1 MFTKSSNW
9 QRLSILVAFAAVAAA
24 AACSGGGNPTAVY
37 PAGANNGV
45 ASAGSYQLPTT
56 NGFNSTMLV
65 SGTGTLSLSSSASAP
80 SVGAIPQAKQRAQT
94 GSSNSGL
101 VYYTVTATSAL
112 TIKSI
117 SVSIGFTSPPTTSV
131 YLAYWNGTEWV
142 ANSTPGTYSAG
153 AVALTL
159 PNSAFPITLTSGQSL
174 YLVAYEG
181 QQIGTPVP
189 APPAVSPSVL
199 TISEGTA
206 QTVTVMSKPG
216 FTITA
221 ASSNTGIV
229 TVSPTSAPV
238 PSPSAGSSLGSVTF
252 TLTAA
257 YAAGTATVSFTDS
270 IGQTTNVQVTTNDNY
285 APPSPPAT
293 ATISLGDTLGVTIIT
308 QPNSTV
314 TATSSNTAVATVPA
328 SATAAGGN
336 ASFTITSVAA
346 GTTTI
351 TFTDAFGNS
360 GSMVLTVSGV
370 KNGAFTS
377 GMANWTNCSYA
388 HTALTA
394 AVNES
399 TPSPVIPLPTQSPG
413 AATAAV
419 ATTSLTGLSAQVT
432 PPPND
437 NPSPPAGVTSPAPSV
452 LGNYV
457 ALVGTINAATV
468 ASPKGEFGIC
478 QQIVVPSSPS
488 ALYLSFWEW
497 EGNTEYT
504 FKDADE
510 DAVILDSTGT
520 TVQQTLFVENHCYAD
535 ALIGQAPGQATSSGC
550 WPAAYGGDSGDFKD
564 WIGGGFWTQRGPYNL
579 SAYAGQTITLYLGNW
594 SFFANAASKYANFI
608 YVGNVQLIPSATFPT
623 VTTSHANRTTY
634 TMTLKHP

>member
-1 MFTKSSNW
+1 MFTKGPKLH
-9 QRLSILVAFAAVAAA
+9 RLSIAVAFGAVVAFAA
-24 AACSGGGNPTAVY
+24 CSGSGNPTAVY
-37 PAGANNGV
+37 PAGPGGSTV
-45 ASAGSYQLPTT
+45 AGTGSYQLPTT
-56 NGFNSTMLV
+56 NGLNSTISV
-65 SGTGTLSLSSSASAP
+65 SGTGTLSVGSSASAP

-101 VYYTVTATSAL
+101 IYYTITATSAL
-112 TIKSI
+112 TIKSV
-117 SVSIGFTSPPTTSV
+117 SVSVGFSSPPTASV

-142 ANSTPGTYSAG
+142 ANSSPGSYTAG
-153 AVALTL
+153 AVSLTL
-159 PNSAFPITLTSGQSL
+159 PSSAFPISLTAGQSL

-189 APPAVSPSVL
+189 PAPAVSPSAL
-199 TISEGTA
+199 TISEGTS

-229 TVSPTSAPV
+229 AVSPTSAPV
-238 PSPSAGSSLGSVTF
+238 PAPSTGTLGSVTF
-252 TLTAA
+252 TLTAT
-257 YAAGTATVSFTDS
+257 YVAGSATVSFTDS
-270 IGQTTNVQVTTNDNY
+270 IGQTTKVQITTNNNY
-285 APPSPPAT
+285 PSPVPAPSAVT
-293 ATISLGDTLGVTIIT
+293 LSLGDTVNATIVT

-314 TATSSNTAVATVPA
+314 TASSSNTAVATVPRSEQA
-328 SATAAGGN
+328 NGTGNVAFTVTA
-336 ASFTITSVAA
+336 VAA
-346 GTTTI
+346 GTATI
-351 TFTDAFGNS
+351 TFTDAFANTGT
-360 GSMVLTVSGV
+360 MVVTVSGV
-370 KNGAFTS
+370 KNGAFANGMTS
-377 GMANWTNCSYA
+377 WTNCSYA

-399 TPSPVIPLPTQSPG
+399 TPTPVVPFPTQSPG

-419 ATTSLTGLSAQVT
+419 PTASLTGLSAQVT

-452 LGNYV
+452 LGPYV
-457 ALVGTINAATV
+457 ALIGTINALTV
-468 ASPKGEFGIC
+468 PSPKGEFGIC
-478 QQIVVPSSPS
+478 QQIVVPASPS
-488 ALYLSFWEW
+488 LNLSFWEW

-535 ALIGQAPGQATSSGC
+535 PNIGQAPGQATSSGC

-564 WIGGGFWTQRGPYNL
+564 WIGGGFWTQRGPYSL

-623 VTTSHANRTTY
+623 VTTSQSHRTI
-634 TMTLKHP
+634 TMTLKRP

>member
-1 MFTKSSNW
+1 VFTKSSNW
-9 QRLSILVAFAAVAAA
+9 QRLSILVGFAAVAAA

-37 PAGANNGV
+37 PAGASSGI
-45 ASAGSYQLPTT
+45 ASAGSYQMPTT
-56 NGFNSTMLV
+56 NGLNSTLSV
-65 SGTGTLSLSSSASAP
+65 SGTGTLSVSASASAP
-80 SVGAIPQAKQRAQT
+80 SVGAIPQAKQRAT
-94 GSSNSGL
+94 AGSSNSGL
-101 VYYTVTATSAL
+101 IYYTITATSAL

-142 ANSTPGTYSAG
+142 ANSAAGSYSAG
-153 AVALTL
+153 TVALTL
-159 PNSAFPITLTSGQSL
+159 PSTVFPITLTAGQSL

-189 APPAVSPSVL
+189 PAPVVSPSSF

-206 QTVTVMSKPG
+206 QTVNVTSKSG

-221 ASSNTGIV
+221 SSSDTTIV

-238 PSPSAGSSLGSVTF
+238 PSTGTVQF

-257 YAAGTATVSFTDS
+257 YKAGTATVSFTDS
-270 IGQTTNVQVTTNDNY
+270 IGQTTKVQVTTNDNY
-285 APPSPPAT
+285 PAPSPPAA
-293 ATISLGDTLGVTIIT
+293 ATTSLGDPVTVAIIT

-328 SATAAGGN
+328 SATSQPSAPPGTIA
-336 ASFTITSVAA
+336 FTVTPVAA
-346 GTTTI
+346 GTSTI

-360 GSMVLTVSGV
+360 GAMVLTVSGV
-370 KNGAFTS
+370 KNGAFTN

-394 AVNES
+394 PVNEA
-399 TPSPVIPLPTQSPG
+399 TPSPVTPFPTQSPG
-413 AATAAV
+413 AATAAIP
-419 ATTSLTGLSAQVT
+419 AASLTGLSAQVT

-452 LGNYV
+452 LGTNV
-457 ALVGTINAATV
+457 ALIGSINSLTV
-468 ASPKGEFGIC
+468 PSPKGEFGIC
-478 QQIVVPSSPS
+478 QQIAVPASPS
-488 ALYLSFWEW
+488 PLYLSFWEW
-497 EGNTEYT
+497 DGNTEFT
-504 FKDADE
+504 FKDADQ

-535 ALIGQAPGQATSSGC
+535 PNIGQAPGQAMTSGC
-550 WPAAYGGDSGDFKD
+550 WPAAYGGDSSNFKD

-579 SAYAGQTITLYLGNW
+579 SAYAGQTITLYFGNW
-594 SFFANAASKYANFI
+594 SFFSNAASKFANFI

-623 VTTSHANRTTY
+623 VTTSQTKRY
-634 TMTLKHP
+634 TMTLKRP